1 MTASEALAAAAALYC
16 LPPALLLS
24 RSRRE
29 DVCEARWLAMA
40 WLWRDGWSM
49 PRIAA
54 ALGRNHSTVAH
65 GLARA
70 GMMPFPRRPRRM
82 GRAAV
87 PVPYLVEVL
96 GAPFGAW
103 RAS

>member
-70 GMMPFPRRPRRM
+70 GMMPF
-82 GRAAV
+82 GRKMHTRASA

-96 GAPFGAW
+96 GAPFGAR